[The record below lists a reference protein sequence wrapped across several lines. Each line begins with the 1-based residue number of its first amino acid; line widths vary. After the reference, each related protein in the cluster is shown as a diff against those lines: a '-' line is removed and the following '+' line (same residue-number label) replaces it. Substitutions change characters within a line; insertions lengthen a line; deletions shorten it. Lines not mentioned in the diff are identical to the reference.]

1 MNSGYE
7 SDLYTNFEKALN
19 LCNEVHSQDD
29 LFEMLTDG
37 NFVEK
42 QFAALEINEV
52 KNLDE
57 ASIFISNLV
66 GCDGKIREAIA
77 YKFQL
82 LVQDKNQAL
91 YFLEFPETF
100 AKSTIDINANICRMV
115 IDGLKYLK
123 DDEPFGSAYTR
134 EILSFTEDAL
144 SELDKFIFR
153 DKKYM
158 INKQLFKLYWC
169 LEALTY
175 FHEYVEIDKLSD
187 ILTKCSKVEEYTI
200 REKVAQILKNDI
212 KSEVMDN
219 MRDQL
224 KNDSNYYVKNI

>member
-1 MNSGYE
+1 
-7 SDLYTNFEKALN
+7 
-19 LCNEVHSQDD
+19 
-29 LFEMLTDG
+29 MLKDG

-52 KNLDE
+52 KNEEE

-82 LVQDKNQAL
+82 LVQDKKQAVC
-91 YFLEFPETF
+91 FLNFPEILAT
-100 AKSTIDINANICRMV
+100 STIDINANICRMV

-123 DDEPFGSAYTR
+123 GDESFGRAYTK
-134 EILSFTEDAL
+134 EILSFTEDAIC
-144 SELDKFIFR
+144 ELDKFIFR
-153 DKKYM
+153 DKKYT

-175 FHEYVEIDKLSD
+175 FYEYVEIDKLSD
-187 ILTKCSKVEEYTI
+187 ILTKCSTVEEYTI

-212 KSEVMDN
+212 KSDVMDN
-219 MRDQL
+219 IRTQL
-224 KNDSNYYVKNI
+224 ENDSNYYVKNA